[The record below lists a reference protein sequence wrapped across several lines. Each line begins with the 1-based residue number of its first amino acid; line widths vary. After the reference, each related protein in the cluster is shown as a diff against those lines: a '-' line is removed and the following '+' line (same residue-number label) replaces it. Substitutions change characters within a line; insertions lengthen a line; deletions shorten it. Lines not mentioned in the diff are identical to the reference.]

1 MPYLTGIKDE
11 DDDPR
16 LTVLSKRLQRRT
28 SSDVST
34 GHQTGRISIRLT
46 MRSGAFCKSECTV
59 TTIAGSVTSTI
70 WKNDWFTNGAA
81 FTFEFFLSF
90 YWKLHRKPL
99 TYNWTVNK

>member
-1 MPYLTGIKDE
+1 MPCLTGIKDE

-16 LTVLSKRLQRRT
+16 LTVLTKLLQRRT
-28 SSDVST
+28 SSDAST
-34 GHQTGRISIRLT
+34 GHQTVRISVRLT

-70 WKNDWFTNGAA
+70 WKNDSFTNGAA
-81 FTFEFFLSF
+81 FTFVFLSF

-99 TYNWTVNK
+99 TYNSQ